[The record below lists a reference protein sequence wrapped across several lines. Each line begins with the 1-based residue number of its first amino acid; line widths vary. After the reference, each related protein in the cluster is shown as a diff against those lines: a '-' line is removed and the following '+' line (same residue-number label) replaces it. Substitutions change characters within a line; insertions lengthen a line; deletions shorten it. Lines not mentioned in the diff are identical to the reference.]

1 MKNKEPFD
9 FERFKEE
16 AMEGLYNGKKMGGTD
31 GVFAPML
38 KHLLESMLEGELDNH
53 LQESK
58 STNDPNRRI
67 GKTKKNV
74 RSLQSGEFELEST
87 RDRNGTFEP
96 KIVAK
101 RQLIITNEL
110 EENVIAMY
118 ARGMSTRNICD
129 YVKEMYAMEISA
141 TEISNITDR
150 IIPAMNE
157 W

>member
-9 FERFKEE
+9 FERFKNE
-16 AMEGLYNGKKMGGTD
+16 AIEGLYQGKKMGGTD

-58 STNDPNRRI
+58 ATDDPNRRN
-67 GKTKKNV
+67 GRTKKNV

-101 RQLIITNEL
+101 RQLIITEEL
-110 EENVIAMY
+110 EDNVIAMY
-118 ARGMSTRNICD
+118 ARGMSTRNISD
-129 YVKEMYAMEISA
+129 YVKEMYAMDI
-141 TEISNITDR
+141 
-150 IIPAMNE
+150 
-157 W
+157 